1 MLYPYIDLVPE
12 LNYGA
17 LSLDFNDKLTNL
29 EVLSSMQRSINEII
43 DIVNGFES
51 SANAYTDTQIG
62 IVNQTINDLRISL
75 NNSISNLNTTL
86 TNNLN
91 NAVADLEEQIETVD
105 DNSKTYTDTKISV
118 LKDYVDE
125 NDEELRRE
133 IVEAVPYV
141 LDPTTGVYSPI
152 QVALNNIFNAYK
164 PNAITAEE
172 YDALLLTAQNYDAK
186 SISAYDYDMSA
197 KVLLV

>member
-12 LNYGA
+12 LNYGT

-29 EVLSSMQRSINEII
+29 EVLSSMQKSINEVIN
-43 DIVNGFES
+43 IVNGFES
-51 SANAYTDTQIG
+51 SANEYTDTQIA
-62 IVNQTINDLRISL
+62 IVNQTIVDLRISL
-75 NNSISNLNTTL
+75 NNSISNLNAQL
-86 TNNLN
+86 TANLN
-91 NAVADLEEQIETVD
+91 NAVADLEEQIETV
-105 DNSKTYTDTKISV
+105 NTECLEYTNVKVSA
-118 LKDYVDE
+118 LKEYVDE

-141 LDPTTGVYSPI
+141 LDPSTGVYSPI
-152 QVALNNIFNAYK
+152 QIALNNIFNAYK

-186 SISAYDYDMSA
+186 SITAYDYDMSA
-197 KVLLV
+197 KILLV

>member
-12 LNYGA
+12 LNYGT

-29 EVLSSMQRSINEII
+29 EVLSSMQKSINEVIN
-43 DIVNGFES
+43 IVNGFES
-51 SANAYTDTQIG
+51 SANEYTDTQIA
-62 IVNQTINDLRISL
+62 IVNQTIADLRISL
-75 NNSISNLNTTL
+75 NNSISNLNAQLTT
-86 TNNLN
+86 NLN
-91 NAVADLEEQIETVD
+91 NAVVDLEEQIETV
-105 DNSKTYTDTKISV
+105 NTECLEYTNVKVSA
-118 LKDYVDE
+118 LKKYVDE

-141 LDPTTGVYSPI
+141 LDPSTGVYSPI
-152 QVALNNIFNAYK
+152 QIALNNIFNAYK

-186 SISAYDYDMSA
+186 SIKAYDYDMSA
-197 KVLLV
+197 KILLV